1 MLQVIGLIPIIVL
14 LIFTTK
20 NLNKKFISQHK
31 DEKGWNTLRES
42 SSFKKFCSEK
52 DLPIDKI
59 DLETFSPFVDDY
71 LAPKK
76 RLIVI
81 WGVICSIGFIV
92 VTSGII

>member
-1 MLQVIGLIPIIVL
+1 MLQIIGLIPIIVL

-20 NLNKKFISQHK
+20 NLKKKFISQHE
-31 DEKGWNTLRES
+31 DEKMWNTLKES
-42 SSFKKFCSEK
+42 SSFKKFCSK
-52 DLPIDKI
+52 KNLPVDKT
-59 DLETFSPFVDDY
+59 DLESFSPFVDDY

-81 WGVICSIGFIV
+81 WGVICCIGFIV